1 MLLIEIRED
10 NRIIAIFYDTDL
22 KASHKLCQRHNDT
35 LFSMDGLWSI
45 RHTNAN
51 IEAIR
56 MIDKVSEKVGE

>member
-22 KASHKLCQRHNDT
+22 KAAHNLCQRHNDT
-35 LFSMDGLWSI
+35 LFSMDGVWTVW
-45 RHTNAN
+45 HTNAN

-56 MIDKVSEKVGE
+56 MIDKVSEKAGN

>member
-22 KASHKLCQRHNDT
+22 KAAHNLCQRHNDT
-35 LFSMDGLWSI
+35 LSSIAGIWSI
-45 RHTNAN
+45 RHTDAN

-56 MIDKVSEKVGE
+56 MIDKVSEKVGN